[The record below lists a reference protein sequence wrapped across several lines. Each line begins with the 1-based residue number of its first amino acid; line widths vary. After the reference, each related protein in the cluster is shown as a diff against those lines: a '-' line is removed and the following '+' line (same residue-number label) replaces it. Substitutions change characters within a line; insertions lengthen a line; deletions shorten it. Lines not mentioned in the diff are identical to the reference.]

1 MPPSD
6 SSPQAVNRYLTRILA
21 ALSKAAGGELRI
33 KRKLLRQVED
43 ETSRQVLLEDLD
55 SRRDEIVLRF
65 GSKHSAIYPVE
76 SEKASSERI
85 SQTTTS
91 PISAQ
96 PNPSGQLQPQ
106 ASPSPV
112 SRTDTVNPRSSLPFT
127 EEQLSRAERKIS
139 QLKNLAA
146 IRREKPPAI

>member
-6 SSPQAVNRYLTRILA
+6 TTPQATIRYLTRILA

-55 SRRDEIVLRF
+55 SRKDEIVLRF

-76 SEKASSERI
+76 SETSKQPV
-85 SQTTTS
+85 QT
-91 PISAQ
+91 AQ
-96 PNPSGQLQPQ
+96 QPPQ
-106 ASPSPV
+106 VQTPPSPSPQ
-112 SRTDTVNPRSSLPFT
+112 RPRDPSAPQSALPFT
-127 EEQLSRAERKIS
+127 DEQLARAETKIS
-139 QLKNLAA
+139 QMRTINQM
-146 IRREKPPAI
+146 RRERPPAS